1 MTGAEYSAFLGA
13 SVILAVTPGP
23 DTFLT
28 LRFAARS
35 VRGGLVY
42 TAAAG
47 LGVLVWAVLALTG
60 VAALLERFPDVRV
73 GLTWVGGSYLVFL
86 GASAL
91 LQVRRAR
98 KEPATSSAAGS
109 SFGGSAGTEESA
121 ARAVPD
127 VAALQAVPEA
137 AMAGTRA
144 EPHGTPR
151 GSAAAPA
158 AAVAPPRQGIGAHPG
173 QGADVEPRLPVRSL
187 PTVFRTGLLSSLTNP
202 KTGLFFL
209 ALLPPF
215 LPESPGPVEHVV
227 LVATVVGCMLVY
239 GAGLS
244 VVAAR
249 VGRFLTGGSGP
260 LIVDGTAGAILVV
273 LGVSLVVL

>member
-1 MTGAEYSAFLGA
+1 MTGAEFIAFLGA

-35 VRGGLVY
+35 VRAGLVY

-60 VAALLERFPDVRV
+60 VAALLERFPDVRT

-86 GASAL
+86 GVTAL
-91 LQVRRAR
+91 LQVNRAR
-98 KEPATSSAAGS
+98 
-109 SFGGSAGTEESA
+109 
-121 ARAVPD
+121 
-127 VAALQAVPEA
+127 
-137 AMAGTRA
+137 
-144 EPHGTPR
+144 R
-151 GSAAAPA
+151 GSAAHAPA
-158 AAVAPPRQGIGAHPG
+158 G
-173 QGADVEPRLPVRSL
+173 EPRLPARSL
-187 PTVFRTGLLSSLTNP
+187 PMVFRTGLISSLTNP

-215 LPESPGPVEHVV
+215 LPASPSAVDHVL

-244 VVAAR
+244 VIAGR
-249 VGRFLTGGSGP
+249 VGRYLTGGSGP
-260 LIVDGTAGAILVV
+260 LIVDGVAGAILVV

>member
-1 MTGAEYSAFLGA
+1 MTGAEYMAFVGA

-42 TAAAG
+42 TVAAG

-60 VAALLERFPDVRV
+60 VAALLERFPDVRT
-73 GLTWVGGSYLVFL
+73 GLTWVGGTYLVFL
-86 GASAL
+86 GVSAL
-91 LQVRRAR
+91 LQVRKVLKQRRAAESPPQEAVEAEMR
-98 KEPATSSAAGS
+98 APVAHKVPVAAVAGGATQVSTSPATAGPADAPDLVVA
-109 SFGGSAGTEESA
+109 SAGTEASG
-121 ARAVPD
+121 
-127 VAALQAVPEA
+127 Q
-137 AMAGTRA
+137 
-144 EPHGTPR
+144 PHL
-151 GSAAAPA
+151 PA
-158 AAVAPPRQGIGAHPG
+158 
-173 QGADVEPRLPVRSL
+173 RSL
-187 PTVFRTGLLSSLTNP
+187 PTVFRTGLISSLTNP

-215 LPESPGPVEHVV
+215 LPESPGPVDHVV

-244 VVAAR
+244 VVAGR

-260 LIVDGTAGAILVV
+260 LIVDGAAGAILII
-273 LGVSLVVL
+273 LGVSLIAL

>member
-1 MTGAEYSAFLGA
+1 MTGAEYIAFVGA

-42 TAAAG
+42 TVAAG

-60 VAALLERFPDVRV
+60 VAALLERFPDVRT
-73 GLTWVGGSYLVFL
+73 GLTWVGGTYLVFL
-86 GASAL
+86 GLSAL
-91 LQVRRAR
+91 LQVRKVLKQRTAQ
-98 KEPATSSAAGS
+98 AAAGS
-109 SFGGSAGTEESA
+109 PPQEAVEAEVRASVAHEVSVSAVAGGVPQISTSPATAG
-121 ARAVPD
+121 P
-127 VAALQAVPEA
+127 
-137 AMAGTRA
+137 
-144 EPHGTPR
+144 
-151 GSAAAPA
+151 AAAPDPV
-158 AAVAPPRQGIGAHPG
+158 VASAG
-173 QGADVEPRLPVRSL
+173 QEASGRPHLPARSL
-187 PTVFRTGLLSSLTNP
+187 PTVFRTGLISSLTNP

-215 LPESPGPVEHVV
+215 LPESPGPVDHVV

-244 VVAAR
+244 VVAGR

-260 LIVDGTAGAILVV
+260 LIVDGAAGAILVI
-273 LGVSLVVL
+273 LGISLIAL